1 MLTTYNNPTDW
12 ASLLERPLFET
23 EALEAK
29 VTEMLQAVRTEGDAA
44 VRRCTTQFDGV
55 ELQQIGLPQA
65 AIDSAAAEL
74 PPRLRQAIDQA
85 YQNIRAFHA
94 TQRQAVQRAETMPGV
109 TCWRKSVPI
118 ERVGLY
124 VPAGT
129 APLFSSVLMLGVP
142 AQLAG
147 CQTLVLCTPPQ
158 KDGSIHPAMRYAAA
172 LVGCR
177 QIFTIGG
184 VQAVGAMAYGTES
197 VPKVYKIFGP
207 GIQYVT
213 RAKQLVSQGQT
224 AIDMPAGPSELLVW
238 ADGAAN
244 PDFVAIDLLS
254 QAEHGR
260 DSQVV
265 LVTESAALVQAV
277 ERALELQLAD
287 LPRADFARGALAN
300 SLAVV
305 LETEVQQ
312 AAFVNAYAPE
322 HLIINTANAEAQ
334 AELVVNAGSVFL
346 GAYTPESLGD
356 YASGTNH
363 TLPTNG
369 YARQYSGVSLD
380 DFVKKITFQRA
391 TREGLQTIGWVVEEM
406 ATAEQLTA
414 NQRAVRL
421 RLATMHQPV

>member
-12 ASLLERPLFET
+12 APLLERPMLET
-23 EALEAK
+23 QSLQSK
-29 VTEMLQAVRTEGDAA
+29 VSQLLQAIRTEGDAA
-44 VRRCTTQFDGV
+44 VLRYTTQFDGV
-55 ELQQIGLPQA
+55 ALDQLALPQA
-65 AIDSAAAEL
+65 AIDSAADQL
-74 PPRLRQAIDQA
+74 TPRLRQAIDQA
-85 YQNIRAFHA
+85 YQNIRAFHE

-147 CQTLVLCTPPQ
+147 CQTLVLCTPPR
-158 KDGSIHPAMRYAAA
+158 KDGTIHPAMCYAAS

-184 VQAVGAMAYGTES
+184 VQAIGAMAYGTES

-207 GIQYVT
+207 GNQYVT
-213 RAKQLVSQGQT
+213 CAKQLVSQEQT

-238 ADGAAN
+238 ADAAAN
-244 PDFVAIDLLS
+244 PAFVAADLLS
-254 QAEHGR
+254 QAEHGS

-265 LVTESAALVQAV
+265 LVTESTALVEAV
-277 ERALELQLAD
+277 GQALENQLAD
-287 LPRADFARGALAN
+287 LPRAEFARGALAH
-300 SLAVV
+300 SRAIV
-305 LETEVQQ
+305 LDTEAQQ
-312 AAFVNAYAPE
+312 ADFVNAYAPE

-334 AELVVNAGSVFL
+334 AERIINAGSVFL

-406 ATAEQLTA
+406 AAAEELVA
-414 NQRAVRL
+414 HQRAVSL
-421 RLATMHQPV
+421 RLATLKQPV